1 VFGGI
6 IHTALEMQIGM
17 IVSFLGNLSDFV
29 EIVSPFQ
36 IDRVMAP
43 RSIVD
48 VEIQGEEGHIELE
61 RAHLEPLT
69 NTPEQ
74 TFGVRARPFVVSDV
88 ERVGHHYD
96 PEFTIIAS
104 IKPRV
109 SLLRSSGH
117 PWLATTQRPPTSG
130 NRPSPL
136 GRRFR

>member
-6 IHTALEMQIGM
+6 IDTAQEMHIGM

-36 IDRVMAP
+36 IDRVVAP

-48 VEIQGEEGHIELE
+48 VEIQREERHIELE
-61 RAHLEPLT
+61 RTHLEPLT
-69 NTPEQ
+69 NTLEQ
-74 TFGVRARPFVVSDV
+74 PFGVCTRPFVVSDV

-96 PEFTIIAS
+96 PEFTIIES
-104 IKPRV
+104 LKPMESR
-109 SLLRSSGH
+109 LRSSGH
-117 PWLATTQRPPTSG
+117 PWITTIQRPPTSG
-130 NRPSPL
+130 NRPSPP